1 MICCNQSNVL
11 TDTLSDPMI
20 QAVMAA
26 DGVDPQELEQT
37 LRTLARQ
44 LERRTSATS
53 ASVLR

>member
-11 TDTLSDPMI
+11 ADTLSDPMI

-37 LRTLARQ
+37 LRTM
-44 LERRTSATS
+44 
-53 ASVLR
+53 LRHANICSQYEHYAQK